1 MMAEVFADRYTV
13 RVEKPVVLFLIGM
26 RFNNLLAVQK
36 WLPVTLAMSRVLAE
50 LATRPEAGPLFH
62 RRYISGR
69 VLLVQQYWESFDKLL
84 AYAHDRS
91 GQHFFPPGGLQPR
104 HWNRWVG
111 RHLARDVSRRAGEK
125 RVHLCQHAA
134 IRFGRGHRSRQ
145 SGRTAG
151 GGQGSPK
158 GSARG
163 SVSCVIRDDRA
174 TSRYAGLID
183 SNRAQTT

>member
-1 MMAEVFADRYTV
+1 MAEVFADRYAA

-50 LATRPEAGPLFH
+50 LATRPEAGLLFR

-91 GQHFFPPGGLQPR
+91 GQHFPAWAAF
-104 HWNRWVG
+104 NRAIGTMG
-111 RHLARDVSRRAGEK
+111 RSASGTRR
-125 RVHLCQHAA
+125 
-134 IRFGRGHRSRQ
+134 IS
-145 SGRTAG
+145 
-151 GGQGSPK
+151 
-158 GSARG
+158 
-163 SVSCVIRDDRA
+163 
-174 TSRYAGLID
+174 
-183 SNRAQTT
+183 SNRE

>member
-1 MMAEVFADRYTV
+1 MAEVFADRYAA

-50 LATRPEAGPLFH
+50 LATRPEAGLLFH

-91 GQHFFPPGGLQPR
+91 GQHFPAWAAFNRAVGTDGSVGIWHETYLVEPGKSECIYANMP
-104 HWNRWVG
+104 
-111 RHLARDVSRRAGEK
+111 
-125 RVHLCQHAA
+125 
-134 IRFGRGHRSRQ
+134 RFGLAAATAHVKAE
-145 SGRTAG
+145 GRLAAA
-151 GGQGSPK
+151 K
-158 GSARG
+158 
-163 SVSCVIRDDRA
+163 DRLKDRFEDRLA
-174 TSRYAGLID
+174 V
-183 SNRAQTT
+183 

>member
-1 MMAEVFADRYTV
+1 MAEVFADRYTA

-69 VLLVQQYWESFDKLL
+69 VLLVQQYWESFDKLF

-91 GQHFFPPGGLQPR
+91 GQHFFPPGRPSTAPLEPMGRSASGTRRISSSRGKASASMPTCRDSVWPR
-104 HWNRWVG
+104 PPLTSKRKDGW
-111 RHLARDVSRRAGEK
+111 RRPRIA
-125 RVHLCQHAA
+125 
-134 IRFGRGHRSRQ
+134 
-145 SGRTAG
+145 
-151 GGQGSPK
+151 
-158 GSARG
+158 
-163 SVSCVIRDDRA
+163 
-174 TSRYAGLID
+174 
-183 SNRAQTT
+183 